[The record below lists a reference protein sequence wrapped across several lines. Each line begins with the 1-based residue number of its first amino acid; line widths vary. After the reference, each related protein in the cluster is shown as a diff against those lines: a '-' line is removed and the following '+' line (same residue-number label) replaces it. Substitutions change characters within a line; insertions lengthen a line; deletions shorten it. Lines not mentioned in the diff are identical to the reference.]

1 MLLFTAASLVL
12 IFHAV
17 NDPADD
23 LSNTRLLSK
32 IDSGVYNLAIIALVE
47 SHTSHPEVLEEL
59 WRVFG
64 ENVQSRYLSDRKPRQ
79 TLSICCYI

>member
-1 MLLFTAASLVL
+1 
-12 IFHAV
+12 
-17 NDPADD
+17 
-23 LSNTRLLSK
+23 
-32 IDSGVYNLAIIALVE
+32 
-47 SHTSHPEVLEEL
+47 VLEEL